1 MMQTAVFALLFNA
14 FVWGL
19 SWWPFRQLDNLGLAA
34 LWSTSGIYGL
44 SALVLLVSK
53 PAALKVVL
61 ATPGLWALMLAS
73 GATNACFNW
82 GVTVGEVVRV
92 VLLFYLMPVWSFIGA
107 RWLLG
112 EAISVNG
119 LVQVLC
125 AIAGASLVLWR
136 PGMGLPLPS
145 QLGDWL
151 GLLGG
156 MGFAFTNLL
165 LKKHAASATAARA
178 LAMFLGG
185 ALLPAALALGL
196 APFGLVA
203 GIPAFSWTWM
213 LPLAMLTLAF
223 VAANMALQFGAA
235 RLPARITALVML
247 SELVFAVLSAIALG
261 GETLGL
267 LTVIGALLILGATLW
282 GLFDVKREGTS
293 P

>member
-1 MMQTAVFALLFNA
+1 
-14 FVWGL
+14 
-19 SWWPFRQLDNLGLAA
+19 
-34 LWSTSGIYGL
+34 
-44 SALVLLVSK
+44 
-53 PAALKVVL
+53 
-61 ATPGLWALMLAS
+61 
-73 GATNACFNW
+73 
-82 GVTVGEVVRV
+82 
-92 VLLFYLMPVWSFIGA
+92 
-107 RWLLG
+107 
-112 EAISVNG
+112 
-119 LVQVLC
+119 
-125 AIAGASLVLWR
+125 
-136 PGMGLPLPS
+136 MGLPLPS

>member
-1 MMQTAVFALLFNA
+1 
-14 FVWGL
+14 
-19 SWWPFRQLDNLGLAA
+19 
-34 LWSTSGIYGL
+34 
-44 SALVLLVSK
+44 VSK

-92 VLLFYLMPVWSFIGA
+92 VLLFYLMPVWSLIGA

>member
-1 MMQTAVFALLFNA
+1 MQTAVIALLFNA

-19 SWWPFRQLDNLGLAA
+19 SWWPFRQLDELGLAA
-34 LWSTSGIYGL
+34 LWSTSAIYAL
-44 SALVLLVSK
+44 SALVLLAMKPLALRVVVSK
-53 PAALKVVL
+53 
-61 ATPGLWALMLAS
+61 PGLWALMLAS

-92 VLLFYLMPVWSFIGA
+92 VLLFYLMPVWSLIGA

-112 EAISVNG
+112 EAISAKG
-119 LVQVLC
+119 LFQVLF
-125 AIAGASLVLWR
+125 AIAGASLVLWL
-136 PGMGLPLPS
+136 PGMGLPWPS

-156 MGFAFTNLL
+156 IAFAFTNLL
-165 LKKHAASATAARA
+165 LRKHAESASAARA

-185 ALLPAALALGL
+185 ALLPATLALSL
-196 APFGLVA
+196 APFGVVA
-203 GIPAFSWTWM
+203 GIPAFSLTWM
-213 LPLAMLTLAF
+213 LPLVMLTIAF
-223 VAANMALQFGAA
+223 VAANMALQYGAA

-247 SELVFAVLSAIALG
+247 SELIFAVLSAVAIG

-267 LTVIGALLILGATLW
+267 LTVFGALLILGATLW
-282 GLFDVKREGTS
+282 GLFDVKREGKG